1 MDKGEL
7 NVKWFDYVEDKLIL
21 ICINLIGLLLLSFYL
36 KLLGIHTKGIL
47 LIDGT
52 WVSFIFVYLLMDY
65 HRRSRFFRRIEEQ
78 LKELKEPL
86 LLADVM
92 EKSPRYDDRFYYFI
106 IRRLNKLFLEEL
118 RQKEDEKKELADY
131 MVNWVHEA
139 KVPLTSLEL
148 ISDGMEGELK
158 RKVKGQLKNIE
169 KDVEEVL
176 YFARSDQVYQDYLI
190 KKVDLKKNVYDAVRY
205 NKDYFIERNISVD
218 IDIGDTWVYSDSKW
232 LLFILGQILINAA
245 QYQNKD
251 KLGHVKIEAIP
262 NSSGIKLLVADNGIG
277 ISKDN
282 LPRIFDKGFTGDAG
296 RNHNKATGIGLYL
309 CKKLCNQMGIIIS
322 AQSEVGKGSTFTLFF
337 PKDDFYMMDK
347 DNLTKS

>member
-1 MDKGEL
+1 M
-7 NVKWFDYVEDKLIL
+7 KWFDYVEDKLIL
-21 ICINLIGLLLLSFYL
+21 ICINLIGLLLSSFYL
-36 KLLGIHTKGIL
+36 KILGIHTSGIL
-47 LIDGT
+47 LIDGI
-52 WVSFIFVYLLMDY
+52 WGSFIFVYLLMDY

-92 EKSPRYDDRFYYFI
+92 EKSPRYDDRFYFFL

-118 RQKEDEKKELADY
+118 RQREDEKKELADY
-131 MVNWVHEA
+131 IVNWVHEA

-148 ISDGMEGELK
+148 ISDGMEGKLK
-158 RKVKGQLKNIE
+158 RKVKKQLKNIE

-190 KKVDLKKNVYDAVRY
+190 KKVDLKKTVYNAVRY

-218 IDIGDTWVYSDSKW
+218 IDIEDTWVYSDSKW
-232 LLFILGQILINAA
+232 LLFILSQILINAT
-245 QYQNKD
+245 QYQNKEE
-251 KLGHVKIEAIP
+251 LGHIKIGAIP
-262 NSSGIKLLVADNGIG
+262 NLNGIKLLISDNGIG

-296 RNHNKATGIGLYL
+296 RNHNNATGIGLYL
-309 CKKLCNQMGIIIS
+309 YKKVCDQMGITIS
-322 AQSEVGKGSTFTLFF
+322 AQSEVGKGSIFTLFF
-337 PKDDFYMMDK
+337 PKDDFYMVDR